1 MKPSHTSLLAD
12 ILTFVEDEQCQA
24 AERLRDTWSR
34 PLAAKLQA
42 GQTQRFLQVES
53 AESSDTLWAYPD
65 EGESRF
71 REGDLLVL
79 HTGSPVGDLLGR
91 GLALELDDGERWLL
105 RGKAAGDVLRGLGVR
120 VAYADADAIDLSAYF
135 RATMDEVRTSEIGR
149 EILMPLLC
157 GEIDIG
163 FSDARVASAEA
174 VARQRGFNDRQ
185 VQAVGLAV
193 AAEQL
198 ACIQGPPG
206 TGKSA
211 VLALAVRLMVGSGE
225 RVLVTSHTHMAIN
238 NVLNKI
244 AAEGAPVVKIGA
256 LTQCRALD
264 ASVPRCEDFAGWDA
278 RPRRGGYAVG
288 ATPFATCTGRLEGC
302 EFDVIVFDEASQ
314 VTVPLALM
322 AMRKGRRFVFVGDQQ
337 QLPPVVLSRS
347 VFDRR
352 SMSAF
357 ATLTAAD
364 ADHCVM
370 LDQTYRLNRW
380 LTEWPSRTYYGG
392 ALRSAGHNRDRRL
405 VLRDLPARLSALLG
419 ADHCGLFVPTL
430 DRTARVRNERDAELV
445 ATLCSAALA
454 GGLAASDIG
463 VVTPYRAQGRAVRE
477 ALRRA
482 VGQEAAR
489 AIVADTV
496 ERMQGQEREMV
507 IVSLATGDEAF
518 LGAVAGFFF
527 EPQRLNVSITR
538 AKSKLIVIGP
548 SIDNAPPIE
557 PDELRQ
563 WVLQYMDLVRHL
575 ERVEVA

>member
-1 MKPSHTSLLAD
+1 MKPSHSSLLSEIAA
-12 ILTFVEDEQCQA
+12 FVEDEQFQA
-24 AERLRDTWSR
+24 TERLRDMWGR

-42 GQTQRFLQVES
+42 GHTQRFLQIEP
-53 AESSDTLWAYPD
+53 AESGDTVWAYPD

-79 HTGSPVGDLLGR
+79 HTGHPLDDLLGR

-120 VAYADADAIDLSAYF
+120 AAYADADAMDLSTLF
-135 RATMDEVRTSEIGR
+135 RVTLEDVRTSEIGR
-149 EILMPLLC
+149 EVLMPLLC

-163 FSDARVASAEA
+163 FADARVSSAEA
-174 VARQRGFNDRQ
+174 AARQRGFNERQ

-211 VLALAVRLMVGSGE
+211 VLALAVRLMVASGE

-238 NVLNKI
+238 NVINKI
-244 AAEGAPVVKIGA
+244 AGEGVPVVKIGA
-256 LTQCRALD
+256 LTQSRALD
-264 ASVPRCEDFAGWDA
+264 AGVPRCEDFAGWQA

-322 AMRKGRRFVFVGDQQ
+322 AMRKGRRFVFVGDHR

-347 VFDRR
+347 VFDRQ
-352 SMSAF
+352 SVSAF
-357 ATLTAAD
+357 AALTDAD
-364 ADHCVM
+364 TDHCVM

-392 ALRSAGHNRDRRL
+392 ALRSVGHNRDRRL
-405 VLRDLPARLSALLG
+405 ALRDLPAKLSPMLG
-419 ADHCGLFVPTL
+419 ADHCGVFVPTL

-454 GGLAASDIG
+454 GGLAGADIG
-463 VVTPYRAQGRAVRE
+463 VVTPYRAQGSAVRE
-477 ALRRA
+477 ALRRT

-489 AIVADTV
+489 VIVADTV
-496 ERMQGQEREMV
+496 ERMQGQERELV
-507 IVSLATGDEAF
+507 IVSLATGDESF
-518 LGAVAGFFF
+518 LSAVAGFFF

-538 AKSKLIVIGP
+538 AKTKLIVIGP
-548 SIDNAPPIE
+548 SIDHAPLIE
-557 PDELRQ
+557 SDELRQ
-563 WVLQYMDLVRHL
+563 WVLQYMDLLRHL